1 MKKVTWFY
9 SVYSIQG
16 LNKSEPISLGLDM
29 LLLPPLSILSALEL
43 LSAGQQLGI

>member
-1 MKKVTWFY
+1 MKKVSWFY

-29 LLLPPLSILSALEL
+29 LLLPPLIILLTLDSLSINS
-43 LSAGQQLGI
+43 